1 MTGERAPYLTFASGK
16 EQSNQ
21 PSAAGL
27 FLRALRF
34 PISFAIPMRPKFS
47 IITPSFRQPDWLKL
61 CAASIADQN
70 AAPVEHIVQDAGT
83 GTELEAWAAS
93 QPGVQLFVEKDRGM
107 YDAINRGLRRATG
120 DIVAY
125 LNCDEQYLPGTLA
138 AVERFFS
145 AHPEVDIVFGDV
157 VVVDE
162 NGGYL
167 CSRPV
172 VLPKLHHTHVCTLG
186 VFTAA
191 TFFRRSLLEKH
202 GLFFSDE
209 WRATGDAVWVL
220 ELLRKKVKMA
230 LLGQFV
236 STSTDTGEN
245 LILGPEA
252 VAEQIRLRASAP
264 AWVQKLAPLW
274 VLEFRLRR
282 LLAGVYWPRPLSYSI
297 YTAASPAERQTFRVE
312 KPTFV
317 WRGRSEK
324 KAAAALART
333 T

>member
-1 MTGERAPYLTFASGK
+1 
-16 EQSNQ
+16 
-21 PSAAGL
+21 
-27 FLRALRF
+27 
-34 PISFAIPMRPKFS
+34 MRPKFS
-47 IITPSFRQPDWLKL
+47 IITPSFRQLDWLKL

-83 GTELEAWAAS
+83 GPELEAWAAG
-93 QPGVQLFVEKDRGM
+93 QPGLQLFVEKDRGM

-120 DIVAY
+120 EIVAY
-125 LNCDEQYLPGTLA
+125 LNCDEQYLPGALA

-145 AHPEVDIVFGDV
+145 EHPDVDIVFGDV

-162 NGGYL
+162 KGGYL
-167 CSRPV
+167 CSRAV
-172 VLPKLHHTHVCTLG
+172 VLPKLNHTHVCTLG

-191 TFFRRSLLEKH
+191 TFFRHSLLEKH
-202 GLFFSDE
+202 GLFFSDA

-245 LILGPEA
+245 LILGPDA
-252 VAEQIRLRASAP
+252 VAEQIRLRESAP
-264 AWVQKLAPLW
+264 TWVQKLAPLW

-297 YTAASPAERQTFRVE
+297 YTAESPAERQTFRVE

-324 KAAAALART
+324 QVAAALART
-333 T
+333 E

>member
-1 MTGERAPYLTFASGK
+1 M
-16 EQSNQ
+16 Q
-21 PSAAGL
+21 
-27 FLRALRF
+27 
-34 PISFAIPMRPKFS
+34 PKFS
-47 IITPSFRQPDWLKL
+47 IITPSFRQLDWLKL
-61 CAASIADQN
+61 CAASIADQTG
-70 AAPVEHIVQDAGT
+70 AQVEHIVQDAGT
-83 GTELEAWAAS
+83 GPELEAWAAG
-93 QPGVQLFVEKDRGM
+93 QPGLQLFVEKDRGM

-138 AVERFFS
+138 TVERFFS
-145 AHPEVDIVFGDV
+145 EHPDVDVVFGDV

-162 NGGYL
+162 KGGYL

-202 GLFFSDE
+202 SLFFDDA

-220 ELLRKKVKMA
+220 ELLRKKIKMA
-230 LLGQFV
+230 LLRRFV
-236 STSTDTGEN
+236 STTTDTGEN
-245 LILGPEA
+245 LILRPDA
-252 VAEQIRLRASAP
+252 VAEQIRLRESAS

-297 YTAASPAERQTFRVE
+297 YTNESRAERQTFRVE

-324 KAAAALART
+324 QAAAALART

>member
-1 MTGERAPYLTFASGK
+1 M
-16 EQSNQ
+16 Q
-21 PSAAGL
+21 
-27 FLRALRF
+27 
-34 PISFAIPMRPKFS
+34 PKFS
-47 IITPSFRQPDWLKL
+47 IITPSFRQLDWLKL
-61 CAASIADQN
+61 CAASIADQTG
-70 AAPVEHIVQDAGT
+70 AQVEHIVQDAGT
-83 GTELEAWAAS
+83 GPELEAWAAG
-93 QPGVQLFVEKDRGM
+93 QPSVQLFVEKDRGM

-138 AVERFFS
+138 TVERFFS
-145 AHPEVDIVFGDV
+145 EHPDVDVVFGDV

-162 NGGYL
+162 KGGYL

-202 GLFFSDE
+202 SLFFDDA

-220 ELLRKKVKMA
+220 ELLRKKIKMA
-230 LLGQFV
+230 LLRRFV
-236 STSTDTGEN
+236 STTTDTGEN
-245 LILGPEA
+245 LILRPDA
-252 VAEQIRLRASAP
+252 VAEQIRLRENAP

-297 YTAASPAERQTFRVE
+297 YTNESRAERQTFRVE

-324 KAAAALART
+324 QAAAALART